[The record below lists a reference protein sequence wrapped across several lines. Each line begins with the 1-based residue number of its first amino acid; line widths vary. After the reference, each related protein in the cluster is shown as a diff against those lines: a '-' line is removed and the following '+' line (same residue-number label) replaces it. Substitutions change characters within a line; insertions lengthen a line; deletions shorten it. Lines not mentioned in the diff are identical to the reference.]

1 MGKIKGKLKA
11 LLVIPTLNCLE
22 YTKQTLNCLAL
33 AEPFG
38 TMIIDN
44 GSVDGTREWLR
55 ANIKTPNFFLFEAK
69 QNLGVSGSWNYGI
82 QFGLE
87 VLGVDYIFILNND
100 ILLLPQTLDLMLEV
114 LKKSDVGLTSAFNV
128 SDKTPDEKNFF
139 ELKIPEDKTL
149 TEAPDFSCFAVNR
162 RVIEKVGLFDEAFYP
177 AYFEDNDYHYRMRL
191 EGLKALKV
199 HKALYFHFGS
209 RTRIMDKEFRE
220 YLDAR
225 YSANREYY
233 RSKWGGE
240 PGQEK
245 FKIPFNGNVPEKITL
260 DNFGY
265 DPEEIIK
272 NLKV

>member
-11 LLVIPTLNCLE
+11 LIVIPTLNCLE
-22 YTKQTLNCLAL
+22 YTKMTLNSLSL
-33 AEPFG
+33 SVPFG
-38 TMIIDN
+38 VMVIDN

-55 ANIKTPNFFLFEAK
+55 ANIKTPNFLLLETTK
-69 QNLGVSGSWNYGI
+69 NLGASGSWNCGI
-82 QFGLE
+82 RFGFEALR
-87 VLGVDYIFILNND
+87 VDYIFILNND

-128 SDKTPDEKNFF
+128 SDKMPDEKEFF
-139 ELKIPEDKTL
+139 KLKIPDDKTL
-149 TEAPDFSCFAVNR
+149 TEAPDFSCFAINR
-162 RVIEKVGLFDEAFYP
+162 RVIDKVGLFDEAFYP

-191 EGLKALKV
+191 EGMKALKV

-209 RTRIMDKEFRE
+209 RTRIMDKEFKE
-220 YLDAR
+220 YLDVR
-225 YSANREYY
+225 YAANREYY

-245 FKIPFNGNVPEKITL
+245 FKIPFNGNAPEIITL

-265 DPEEIIK
+265 DPENILK